1 MNMEEGNNL
10 NEKYLE
16 GATSLTEEELLF
28 NKSNNTDPGIS
39 SWSKYVKQNKKRIP
53 QDFNNE
59 LWNVE
64 MFKTKKKPSK
74 YVYLIA
80 IVLIISLLG
89 LLATHFTKPKDLD
102 YETKRI
108 LLNEAIAM
116 TAPQTQIPQGKQ
128 IIYEDDLLIIYI
140 PQP

>member
-16 GATSLTEEELLF
+16 GATSIAEEELLF
-28 NKSNNTDPGIS
+28 NKLNNSDHGIA
-39 SWSKYVKQNKKRIP
+39 SWSKYVQDQKRQAP
-53 QDFNNE
+53 KDLSTS
-59 LWNVE
+59 LWEAEN
-64 MFKTKKKPSK
+64 FQIKKKPSK
-74 YVYLIA
+74 YVYVIV
-80 IVLIISLLG
+80 IVLIISLFG
-89 LLATHFTKPKDLD
+89 LLAAYSTKPKDLD
-102 YETKRI
+102 YATKRI

-116 TAPQTQIPQGKQ
+116 TAPETQIPQGKQ